1 MMQSFSEWVESVGGT
16 AKAAK
21 VLSCPVK
28 TVDSWVSLTRHP
40 GIRNIQHIEDTL
52 GVGVI
57 DFEGWRTRYLKKNND
72 YPNV

>member
-1 MMQSFSEWVESVGGT
+1 MQSFSEWVESVGGT
-16 AKAAK
+16 IKAAE

-28 TVDSWVSLTRHP
+28 TVDSWGSLTRHP

-52 GVGVI
+52 GAGVI